1 MIIEA
6 FLRWLETA
14 AAGDRARAAD
24 ALGRAYLGSGLCA
37 DRRQAALMAMT
48 HLLDDPAPQ
57 ARLALA
63 EALAASPEAP
73 RAIILALAEDQ
84 TEIACTVIAQSP
96 VLRDADLV
104 DLIGRGDGLTRGL
117 VAARPGLPR
126 AACAALVE
134 VGDLGNV
141 ILLLENETAV
151 LPRSCFVRI
160 AERFGH
166 DAEVRRLLLSR
177 ADLAAEVRQRLVA
190 KVGEALAE
198 SGLVSTVIARQRLER
213 LTAEATENATLEI
226 AGAAPPSELVALVEH
241 MRVRGMLTP
250 ALLINALCTGKADF
264 LAEALAALS
273 GLDNTRVRALLATGR
288 MHALRAMFEAAGL
301 QRDIARVFV
310 AGTMLWR
317 DAGLMDTSARICERL
332 ISNCRDLADRS
343 SVVEDL
349 LGIVEKIQRSELR
362 ASSRSHARA
371 TALAA

>member
-14 AAGDRARAAD
+14 SAGDRAKAAN
-24 ALGRAYLGSGLCA
+24 ALGRAYLGSGLGA
-37 DRRQAALMAMT
+37 DRRQAALMAMS

-57 ARLALA
+57 VRLALA
-63 EALAASPEAP
+63 QALATSSEAP

-84 TEIACTVIAQSP
+84 TEIACTVVAQSP

-104 DLIGRGDGLTRGL
+104 DLIGRGDGLTRSL

-141 ILLLENETAV
+141 ILLLENESAV
-151 LPRSCFVRI
+151 FPRNCFVRI

-166 DAEVRRLLLSR
+166 DAEVRRLLLAR
-177 ADLAAEVRQRLVA
+177 DDLAADVRQRLVA
-190 KVGEALAE
+190 KVGEALAA

-213 LTAEATENATLEI
+213 LTVEATQNATLTI
-226 AGAAPPSELVALVEH
+226 AGTAPPSELAALVEH
-241 MRVRGMLTP
+241 MRACGMLTP

-273 GLDNTRVRALLATGR
+273 GLDDARVRALLATGR

-301 QRDIARVFV
+301 HRDIACVFV
-310 AGTMLWR
+310 AGTVLWR
-317 DAGLMDTSARICERL
+317 NAGVMDTAAGICEQL
-332 ISNCRDLADRS
+332 ILDCRDLADRS
-343 SVVEDL
+343 PVVADL
-349 LGIVEKIQRSELR
+349 LAIVEKLQRSELR
-362 ASSRSHARA
+362 AASRSYAQA
-371 TALAA
+371 AALAA